1 MAEAVLSLGGNVG
14 DVRAT
19 LARALEMLCEDGAVT
34 LVARSSDYATP
45 PWGDPDQPAFV
56 NLCAIVATTLAPH
69 DLLRRARAVET
80 ALGRDRG
87 RERRWG
93 PRPVDIDIVTY
104 RDASGTDDAPG
115 EVTLV
120 TPDLALPHPRAA
132 ARAFVLV
139 PLAEIAP
146 DCLLGGTPVRDL
158 VSRVDTRDI
167 TRLPSK

>member
-19 LARALEMLCEDGAVT
+19 LLRALEMLCEDGTVT
-34 LVARSSDYATP
+34 LVVRSSDYATP
-45 PWGDPDQPAFV
+45 PWGDTDQPPFV
-56 NLCAIVATTLAPH
+56 NLCAVVTTTLAPH
-69 DLLRRARAVET
+69 ELLRRARAVET
-80 ALGRDRG
+80 ALGRDRA

-93 PRPVDIDIVTY
+93 PRTVDIDIITY
-104 RDASGTDDAPG
+104 RDAGDADAPA
-115 EVTLV
+115 EVTLD

-132 ARAFVLV
+132 ERAFVLV

-158 VSRVDTRDI
+158 VARLDTRDI
-167 TRLPSK
+167 TRLSTK

>member
-1 MAEAVLSLGGNVG
+1 MAEAVLSLGGNLG

-19 LARALEMLCEDGAVT
+19 LLRALEMLCEDGTVT

-45 PWGDPDQPAFV
+45 PWGDTDQPAFV

-80 ALGRDRG
+80 ALGRDRAH
-87 RERRWG
+87 ERRWG
-93 PRPVDIDIVTY
+93 PRPVDIDIITY
-104 RDASGTDDAPG
+104 RDPEDADAPG
-115 EVTLV
+115 EVALD

-132 ARAFVLV
+132 ERAFVLV

-146 DCLLGGTPVRDL
+146 DLSLGGTAVRDL
-158 VSRVDTRDI
+158 VARLDTRDI
-167 TRLPSK
+167 TRLSTK

>member
-19 LARALEMLCEDGAVT
+19 LFRALEMLCEDGAVT
-34 LVARSSDYATP
+34 LVVRSSDYATP
-45 PWGDPDQPAFV
+45 PWGDTDQPAFV
-56 NLCAIVATTLAPH
+56 NLCARVATTLAPH

-80 ALGRDRG
+80 ALGRDRA

-93 PRPVDIDIVTY
+93 PRTVDIDIVTY
-104 RDASGTDDAPG
+104 RAADEGEAPR
-115 EVTLV
+115 EVTLD

-132 ARAFVLV
+132 ERAFVLV

-146 DCLLGGTPVRDL
+146 DSLLGGVAVRDL
-158 VSRVDTRDI
+158 IARLDTSDI
-167 TRLPSK
+167 TRLSSK